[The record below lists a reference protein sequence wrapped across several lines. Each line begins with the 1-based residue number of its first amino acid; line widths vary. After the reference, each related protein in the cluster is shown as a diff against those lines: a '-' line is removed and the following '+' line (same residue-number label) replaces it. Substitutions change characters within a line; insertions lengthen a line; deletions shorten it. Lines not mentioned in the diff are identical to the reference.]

1 MQLHMKGRKDRGI
14 ESEIYQVRKSNG
26 QIDPG
31 SRLSGIRTEGRN
43 QPKEECKQEIQAVT
57 RLHVTTRKGN
67 KNKAKDQE
75 RQKEEEI
82 WLEGETVT
90 ATVAATVRVL
100 KRKG

>member
-1 MQLHMKGRKDRGI
+1 MKGRKDRGI
-14 ESEIYQVRKSNG
+14 ESEIYQVTESTG

-31 SRLSGIRTEGRN
+31 SRLSGIRTGGRN
-43 QPKEECKQEIQAVT
+43 QRKEECKQDIQAVT

-67 KNKAKDQE
+67 YNKTRGQE
-75 RQKEEEI
+75 RQKEGQI